1 MSVDVE
7 PDSASAPDAAAQQS
21 QLVAV
26 RVLTGAG
33 GVLARLARALLL
45 LPLLAVSAV
54 AALWALAHGE
64 AFSGWLVRQVP
75 GVTVT
80 QARGALLGDFSADR
94 VDVALPRGGRLW
106 LVAPRWQGLRLV
118 LDPSAR
124 FGLGVR
130 AEAVS
135 VQRLDLDWVSDPAS
149 PPATAPDSLRLPLT
163 VSIPTV
169 RVDEARSALWG
180 APLQQLRLSLQ
191 SRDDAHQVQL
201 QSLDWSGWQLGP
213 QGASLRLGTSAPL
226 PVQLSVVAVAQTA
239 PGSAVGP
246 VGVDVGAGADAGAA
260 VPSLPGELRLQ
271 AQGPLSD
278 LRLQG
283 LARWAEVR
291 GEQPQLDLEARLQP
305 FAAWPLAQARVV
317 ARALDLSALQPGRGA
332 LNQVGAPQAWPRTR
346 LDGALTLAPSGARG
360 LALDIDLR
368 NAGATAWGQGG
379 LPLLGLTGRLVVP
392 EAQRVAQG
400 TPAKAPAGSSPDT
413 AWTAALQHP
422 SADLRLSLP
431 TLSGLAPATVALQGA
446 WGAGEALRLT
456 LDGVQPQALHGAAP
470 PLRLQGEL
478 RLQPQWESAPTSTST
493 STSPAPREQAVARA
507 APTTPTAPAT
517 AGLQRVQIDAHLSGT
532 FGREHAQRAQ
542 AASWPAA
549 RQPIALDLDGAWR
562 PEMWSV
568 RSLRLRTGEASAA
581 KPGSEASLRE
591 ASLRWRGPQAW
602 QAQGELAVARFDPQ
616 VWLPWPQGMDRRN
629 SLSAQ
634 GRFDIDQ
641 RGHGQADLS
650 LLPGT
655 LAGLPVRGEVHWRA
669 SEAAAMQLQADLDV
683 AGNQVRAQGQGT
695 AQQPLHGAWQV
706 QVAAGQ
712 LQALSPLAPLLGL
725 RQLQGA
731 VQADARW
738 QGGWP
743 PRDSQGTLSA
753 RDLRLTR
760 SDGSA
765 VSLASALGDWRW
777 GGVGAGG
784 TLASMPLHLQAKLQ
798 GLRTSGLQIDQ
809 AQATLGGSL
818 SAHQLRLEG
827 DGRVLPSP
835 GAAAG
840 AGSSAPGHLVLAL
853 DGAWQGGRPDG
864 QATPAGASVWRGRLQ
879 QASVNAST
887 PPTARSAQSPGPS
900 ASPLAQ
906 APAWFQAQPTD
917 ITWQQGPGGRSLV
930 VQPTR
935 LQLMG
940 AELSVE
946 RLRWQGGPAS
956 TTSPTPPSAVAGA
969 QATPINDTQLDLLV
983 RLAPLNLPQ
992 WLARWQPQAGWGG
1005 DLTVGGQ
1012 LRALRQPGRPWEIDA
1027 ELARQAGDVTLSEPT
1042 VEGQTAQ
1049 RLGLREARASLS
1061 VRNGLW
1067 TLQQTLD
1074 GRVLGRLSGRQ
1085 TVQVHDPMALPQAN
1099 AALSG
1104 EVDMQVASLRPLATW
1119 APAGWRLNGQ
1129 LQARA
1134 QIGGTLGAPRWSGWV
1149 QGEQLAISQSLLGV
1163 HLSEG
1168 QLRIDL
1174 DGERARLTRFVA
1186 SGGPQGG
1193 RVLADGEATL
1203 GASPQLKLHV
1213 QAERFAAL
1221 QRIDRRI
1228 VLSGDTQATVAA
1240 DSLQVRG
1247 RVQIDEGLIDI
1258 GHASAPTLGD
1268 DVTVRRRPGA
1278 QPDDGDAAS
1287 SDSGSGNGN
1296 GSSKSSG
1303 NGQRKVDADIALDL
1317 GQQLRLKGHGLD
1329 GLLVGQL
1336 QVSTPSNKPSIK
1348 GVVKLSQGTFA
1359 AYGQKLRIERST
1371 ITFTG
1376 LIDNP
1381 RLDILAMRPQLPT
1394 ADESDVRVGV
1404 RITGTALDPRIRLYS
1419 EPSLTETEQLSWLVL
1434 GRAPTGLGGADIG
1447 LLQSAAVA
1455 LLSGDSRE
1463 GLTDKV
1469 IGLLGLDNLSVRQ
1482 SEGTVRDTVV
1492 NVGKQVSR
1500 HWYVGYERNLNA
1512 TGGNWQLIYAL
1523 AQRFKLRAQAGE
1535 DNAVDLIWQWRW
1547 D

>member
-1 MSVDVE
+1 MNEAPRDEVR
-7 PDSASAPDAAAQQS
+7 ALPDALGLCAS
-21 QLVAV
+21 LS
-26 RVLTGAG
+26 
-33 GVLARLARALLL
+33 ARLLRALLL
-45 LPLLAVSAV
+45 LPLLAASAV
-54 AALWALAHGE
+54 GALWALAHGE
-64 AFSGWLVRQVP
+64 AFSTWLVRQLP

-94 VDVALPRGGRLW
+94 IDVALPRGGRLW
-106 LVAPRWQGLRLV
+106 LVGLRWQGLRLV

-124 FGLGVR
+124 LGLGVR
-130 AEAVS
+130 AESLSAE
-135 VQRLDLDWVSDPAS
+135 RLDLTWVSDPAS

-163 VSIPTV
+163 VSVPTV
-169 RVDEARSALWG
+169 RVGEAHSALWG

-191 SRDDAHQVQL
+191 LRDDAHQVQL
-201 QSLDWSGWQLGP
+201 QSLRWSGWQLGP
-213 QGASLRLGTSAPL
+213 LGASLRLGTSAPMA
-226 PVQLSVVAVAQTA
+226 VQLSVVAVAQTV
-239 PGSAVGP
+239 SERAVGP
-246 VGVDVGAGADAGAA
+246 AAAGADGGEA
-260 VPSLPGELRLQ
+260 VSVMPGELRLQ
-271 AQGPLSD
+271 VQGPLSE

-283 LARWAEVR
+283 SARWTDVR
-291 GEQPQLDLEARLQP
+291 GPSPQLELEARLQP
-305 FAAWPLAQARVV
+305 FAAWPLSQARVV
-317 ARALDLSALQPGRGA
+317 ARALDLSALPSAQGA
-332 LNQVGAPQAWPRTR
+332 LAKDGAPPAWPRTQ
-346 LDGALTLAPSGARG
+346 LDGTVNLAPEGAHG
-360 LALDIDLR
+360 LALNIDLR

-379 LPLLGLTGRLVVP
+379 LPLLGVKGRLLAP
-392 EAQRVAQG
+392 EGQRVG
-400 TPAKAPAGSSPDT
+400 EGV
-413 AWTAALQHP
+413 AALQQ
-422 SADLRLSLP
+422 SRADLRLSLP
-431 TLSGLAPATVALQGA
+431 TVSGRTSATVTLQGE
-446 WGAGEALRLT
+446 WGAREPVRLT
-456 LDGVQPQALHGAAP
+456 LDGVQAQALHSAAP
-470 PLRLQGEL
+470 PLMLQGEL
-478 RLQPQWESAPTSTST
+478 RLQPQWEVA
-493 STSPAPREQAVARA
+493 STSPSSREQPVAQ
-507 APTTPTAPAT
+507 AT
-517 AGLQRVQIDAHLSGT
+517 QAQQARPNVQRVQVDAHLGGA
-532 FGREHAQRAQ
+532 FGREHAQPAQ

-549 RQPIALDLDGAWR
+549 SQAISLDLDGEWR
-562 PEMWSV
+562 PQLWSV
-568 RSLRLRTGEASAA
+568 RALRLRTGDASAA
-581 KPGSEASLRE
+581 KAGSETSLRD
-591 ASLRWRGPQAW
+591 ARLRWLGPQSW
-602 QAQGELAVARFDPQ
+602 QAQGELVVERFDPQ

-641 RGHGQADLS
+641 GGQGQADLS
-650 LLPGT
+650 LRPST
-655 LAGLPVRGEVHWRA
+655 LAGLPVRGELHWRA

-683 AGNQVRAQGQGT
+683 AGNQVHAQGQGT
-695 AQQPLHGAWQV
+695 AQQPLDGAWQV

-743 PRDSQGTLSA
+743 PRDSHGTLSA
-753 RDLRLTR
+753 RELRLTR
-760 SDGSA
+760 GDGSA
-765 VSLASALGDWRW
+765 VSLASMAGDWHW
-777 GGVGAGG
+777 GGPGGVAGG
-784 TLASMPLHLQAKLQ
+784 SLASMPLHLQASLQ
-798 GLRTSGLQIDQ
+798 GLRNGGLQIDQ
-809 AQATLGGSL
+809 AQATLSGSL
-818 SAHQLRLEG
+818 SAHQLRLVG
-827 DGRVLPSP
+827 DGRVQPSP
-835 GAAAG
+835 AAASDG
-840 AGSSAPGHLVLAL
+840 GSKPAHLVLAL
-853 DGAWQGGRPDG
+853 DGGWKGGKPEG
-864 QATPAGASVWRGRLQ
+864 QAAQGATSVWRGRLQ
-879 QASVNAST
+879 QASV
-887 PPTARSAQSPGPS
+887 TAGPS
-900 ASPLAQ
+900 AEVSTPTTL
-906 APAWFQAQPTD
+906 PVGVPEWFQVQPTD
-917 ITWQQGPGGRSLV
+917 ITWQQGPSGSSLL

-935 LQLMG
+935 VQLMG
-940 AELSVE
+940 AELALE
-946 RLRWQGGPAS
+946 RLRWQGVAPAGTRSS
-956 TTSPTPPSAVAGA
+956 TPQAVAQA
-969 QATPINDTQLDLLV
+969 QSTQSLDLLL

-1042 VEGQTAQ
+1042 VEGQSAQ

-1085 TVQVHDPMALPQAN
+1085 TVQARDPMALPKAD
-1099 AALSG
+1099 APLSG
-1104 EVDMQVASLRPLATW
+1104 EVDMAVASLRPLATW

-1134 QIGGTLGAPRWSGWV
+1134 QIGGTLGAPSWSGWV
-1149 QGEQLAISQSLLGV
+1149 QGDQLAISQSLLGV

-1203 GASPQLKLHV
+1203 GTSPQLRLHV

-1221 QRIDRRI
+1221 QRIDRRV
-1228 VLSGDTQATVAA
+1228 VLSGDTQTTVSA

-1247 RVQIDEGLIDI
+1247 SVHIDEGLIDI
-1258 GHASAPTLGD
+1258 GRASAPTLGD

-1278 QPDDGDAAS
+1278 PPEGDDVAS
-1287 SDSGSGNGN
+1287 SANGN
-1296 GSSKSSG
+1296 G

-1317 GQQLRLKGHGLD
+1317 GQKLRLTGHGLD

-1336 QVSTPSNKPSIK
+1336 HVSTPSNKPAIK
-1348 GVVKLSQGTFA
+1348 GEVKLSQGTFA
-1359 AYGQKLRIERST
+1359 AYGQKLQIERST

-1394 ADESDVRVGV
+1394 AEESDVRVGV
-1404 RITGTALDPRIRLYS
+1404 RITGTAQDPRIRLYS
-1419 EPSLTETEQLSWLVL
+1419 EPALSETEQLSWLVL
-1434 GRAPTGLGGADIG
+1434 GRGPTGLGGADIG

-1455 LLSGDSRE
+1455 LLSGENRE

-1492 NVGKQVSR
+1492 NLGKQVSR

-1512 TGGNWQLIYAL
+1512 TGGNWQLIYSL
-1523 AQRFKLRAQAGE
+1523 ARRFKLRAQAGE
-1535 DNAVDLIWQWRW
+1535 DNAIDLIWQWRW

>member
-1 MSVDVE
+1 MSV
-7 PDSASAPDAAAQQS
+7 SA
-21 QLVAV
+21 
-26 RVLTGAG
+26 RVL
-33 GVLARLARALLL
+33 RALLL
-45 LPLLAVSAV
+45 LPLLAVSWV

-64 AFSGWLVRQVP
+64 AFSAWLVRQVP

-80 QARGALLGDFSADR
+80 QARGALLGDFSAEHI
-94 VDVALPRGGRLW
+94 DVALPRGGRLW

-130 AEAVS
+130 AETVS
-135 VQRLDLDWVSDPAS
+135 AERLDLRWVSDPAS
-149 PPATAPDSLRLPLT
+149 PPATTPDNLRLPVT

-169 RVDEARSALWG
+169 RVGEARSALWG
-180 APLQQLRLSLQ
+180 APLQELSLSLQ
-191 SRDDAHQVQL
+191 LRADAHQLQVQTL
-201 QSLDWSGWQLGP
+201 QWSGWRLGP

-226 PVQLSVVAVAQTA
+226 PVQLSVVAVAQTV
-239 PGSAVGP
+239 PGAAVGP
-246 VGVDVGAGADAGAA
+246 AGVNVGAGADAGAA

-332 LNQVGAPQAWPRTR
+332 LNQAGAPQAWPRTR

-360 LALDIDLR
+360 LTLDINLR

-379 LPLLGLTGRLVVP
+379 LPLLGVKGQFMAP
-392 EAQRVAQG
+392 DGQRVAQTG
-400 TPAKAPAGSSPDT
+400 AAVSV
-413 AWTAALQHP
+413 ALQHAR
-422 SADLRLSLP
+422 ADLRVSLP
-431 TLSGLAPATVALQGA
+431 TLPGRAPASVTLQGV
-446 WGAGEALRLT
+446 WGAREAVRLT
-456 LDGVQPQALHGAAP
+456 LDGVQPQALHSAAP
-470 PLRLQGEL
+470 PLQLQGEL
-478 RLQPQWESAPTSTST
+478 RLQPQWEAASTST
-493 STSPAPREQAVARA
+493 RAKAA
-507 APTTPTAPAT
+507 APAVP
-517 AGLQRVQIDAHLSGT
+517 GLQRVQIDAYLSGT
-532 FGREHAQRAQ
+532 FGREHAQREQ
-542 AASWPAA
+542 AASWPAT
-549 RQPIALDLDGAWR
+549 RQPVALDLDGEWR
-562 PEMWSV
+562 PELWSV
-568 RSLRLRTGEASAA
+568 RTLRLRTGEASAA
-581 KPGSEASLRE
+581 QPGSEASLRE

-695 AQQPLHGAWQV
+695 AQQPLNGAWQV

-743 PRDSQGTLSA
+743 PRESHGTLSA

-765 VSLASALGDWRW
+765 VTLASAVGDWRW
-777 GGVGAGG
+777 AGAER
-784 TLASMPLHLQAKLQ
+784 TPASTPLHLQATLQ

-809 AQATLGGSL
+809 AQATLSGSL
-818 SAHQLRLEG
+818 SAHQLRVTG
-827 DGRVLPSP
+827 DGRVLSSQ
-835 GAAAG
+835 GTTSG
-840 AGSSAPGHLVLAL
+840 GGSGTSGRLVLAL
-853 DGAWQGGRPDG
+853 DGAWQGGWPDG

-879 QASVNAST
+879 QASVSAST
-887 PPTARSAQSPGPS
+887 PPMALSAQSPGPS

-906 APAWFQAQPTD
+906 APAWFQVQPTD
-917 ITWQQGPGGRSLV
+917 ITWQQGSGGRSLV

-935 LQLMG
+935 VQLMG
-940 AELSVE
+940 AELTVE
-946 RLRWQGGPAS
+946 RLRWQGGTPV
-956 TTSPTPPSAVAGA
+956 TPPPPAVADA
-969 QATPINDTQLDLLV
+969 QATPINDTQLDLLL

-1085 TVQVHDPMALPQAN
+1085 SVQARDPMALPQAD

-1203 GASPQLKLHV
+1203 GVSPQLQLHV

-1228 VLSGDTQATVAA
+1228 VLSGDTQATVSA
-1240 DSLQVRG
+1240 DSLKVRG
-1247 RVQIDEGLIDI
+1247 RVQVDEGLIDI

-1268 DVTVRRRPGA
+1268 DVTVRRRPGG

-1287 SDSGSGNGN
+1287 SDSGNGNGN
-1296 GSSKSSG
+1296 GKSSG
-1303 NGQRKVDADIALDL
+1303 NGQRAVDADIALDL

-1371 ITFTG
+1371 ITFSG

-1419 EPSLTETEQLSWLVL
+1419 EPALSETEQLSWLVL

-1455 LLSGDSRE
+1455 LLSGDNRE

-1512 TGGNWQLIYAL
+1512 TGGNWQLIYSL

>member
-1 MSVDVE
+1 MSV
-7 PDSASAPDAAAQQS
+7 S
-21 QLVAV
+21 
-26 RVLTGAG
+26 
-33 GVLARLARALLL
+33 ARLLRALLL
-45 LPLLAVSAV
+45 LPLMAVLAVG
-54 AALWALAHGE
+54 ALWALAHGE
-64 AFSGWLVRQVP
+64 AFSGWLVRQLP

-94 VDVALPRGGRLW
+94 IDVALPRGGRLW

-124 FGLGVR
+124 VGLGVR
-130 AEAVS
+130 ADAVS
-135 VQRLDLDWVSDPAS
+135 AQRLDLSWVSDPAS
-149 PPATAPDSLRLPLT
+149 PPATAPDSLRLPLS
-163 VSIPTV
+163 VGIPTV
-169 RVDEARSALWG
+169 RVGEARSDLWG
-180 APLQQLRLSLQ
+180 APLQQLQLSLQ
-191 SRDDAHQVQL
+191 LRDDVHQVQL
-201 QSLDWSGWQLGP
+201 QSLHWSGWRLGP

-226 PVQLSVVAVAQTA
+226 AVQLSAVAVAQPEPTSEPMSEPMSERA
-239 PGSAVGP
+239 AGQAAVG
-246 VGVDVGAGADAGAA
+246 ADRGGA
-260 VPSLPGELRLQ
+260 VPVAALPGELHLQ
-271 AQGPLSD
+271 AQGSVSD
-278 LRLQG
+278 LRVQG
-283 LARWAEVR
+283 QARWAASG

-305 FAAWPLAQARVV
+305 FAAWPLAQARVA
-317 ARALDLSALQPGRGA
+317 ARALDLSALQPGQDGLDQA
-332 LNQVGAPQAWPRTR
+332 GAPQAWPRTR
-346 LDGALTLAPSGARG
+346 LDGTLTLAPQGARG

-379 LPLLGLTGRLVVP
+379 VPLLGMKGRFLAP
-392 EAQRVAQG
+392 EGQRVAQG
-400 TPAKAPAGSSPDT
+400 APVKAPAGSDSDA
-413 AWTAALQHP
+413 AWTAALQRA
-422 SADLRLSLP
+422 SADLRLTLP
-431 TLSGLAPATVALQGA
+431 TLAGRAPATVTLQGE
-446 WGAGEALRLT
+446 WGAREVVRLT
-456 LDGVQPQALHGAAP
+456 LDGVQPQALHVAAP
-470 PLRLQGEL
+470 PLLLQGEL
-478 RLQPQWESAPTSTST
+478 RLRPQWDAASTSTSTST
-493 STSPAPREQAVARA
+493 STSPAPSGQA
-507 APTTPTAPAT
+507 TPASP
-517 AGLQRVQIDAHLSGT
+517 GLQRVQIDAHLDGT
-532 FGREHAQRAQ
+532 LGPEHAQRAQ
-542 AASWPAA
+542 AASWPAI
-549 RQPIALDLDGAWR
+549 RQPVALDLDGEWR
-562 PEMWSV
+562 PQLWSV
-568 RSLRLRTGEASAA
+568 RTLRLRTGQASDA
-581 KPGSEASLRE
+581 KPGSEASLRD
-591 ASLRWRGPQAW
+591 ARLRWLGPNAW

-650 LLPGT
+650 LLPST
-655 LAGLPVRGEVHWRA
+655 LAGLPLRGALHWRA
-669 SEAAAMQLQADLDV
+669 SEAAALQLQADLDV
-683 AGNQVRAQGQGT
+683 AGNQVQAQGQGT
-695 AQQPLHGAWQV
+695 AQQPLNGAWQV

-743 PRDSQGTLSA
+743 PRDSHGTLNA
-753 RDLRLTR
+753 RELRLTR
-760 SDGSA
+760 SDGTA
-765 VSLASALGDWRW
+765 VSLASAVGDWHW
-777 GGVGAGG
+777 GGAGAGAGG
-784 TLASMPLHLQAKLQ
+784 TLASMPLHLQATLQ
-798 GLRTSGLQIDQ
+798 GLRTGGLQIDQ
-809 AQATLGGSL
+809 AQATLSGSL
-818 SAHQLRLEG
+818 SAHQFRLAG
-827 DGRVLPSP
+827 DGRVLSSP
-835 GAAAG
+835 GVASG
-840 AGSSAPGHLVLAL
+840 GGSGMPGHLVLSL
-853 DGAWQGGRPDG
+853 DGGWQGGQPGG
-864 QATPAGASVWRGRLQ
+864 QPALGETSVWRGRLQ
-879 QASVNAST
+879 QASVTASASSST
-887 PPTARSAQSPGPS
+887 PTPTPTPTPS
-900 ASPLAQ
+900 TL
-906 APAWFQAQPTD
+906 PAGVPQWFQVQPTD
-917 ITWQQGPGGRSLV
+917 ITWQQGPGVHRLV

-935 LQLMG
+935 VQLMG
-940 AELSVE
+940 AELTVE
-946 RLRWQGGPAS
+946 RLRWQGSAPVATS
-956 TTSPTPPSAVAGA
+956 AATSATTPS
-969 QATPINDTQLDLLV
+969 NDTQLDLLL

-1085 TVQVHDPMALPQAN
+1085 TVQAHDPMALPQAG

-1134 QIGGTLGAPRWSGWV
+1134 QIGGTLGVPRWSGWV

-1228 VLSGDTQATVAA
+1228 VLSGDTQATVSA

-1268 DVTVRRRPGA
+1268 DVTVRRRPGTP
-1278 QPDDGDAAS
+1278 PDDGDAAS
-1287 SDSGSGNGN
+1287 SDGGSGTNN
-1296 GSSKSSG
+1296 ASSKANS
-1303 NGQRKVDADIALDL
+1303 NVQRKVDADIALDL

-1419 EPSLTETEQLSWLVL
+1419 EPSLSETEQLSWLVL

-1523 AQRFKLRAQAGE
+1523 AQRFKLRAQAGA